1 MLFCLHHATILEG
14 IAAPYESENSVIL
27 HLAAQGTD
35 VNSRDK
41 YGLTPH
47 HYAILFIYLGYL
59 GSLPTKM
66 YLHPVK
72 RGDTI

>member
-1 MLFCLHHATILEG
+1 MLFCLHRATILEG

-47 HYAILFIYLGYL
+47 HYAIYLL
-59 GSLPTKM
+59 
-66 YLHPVK
+66 
-72 RGDTI
+72 